1 MQRMKRIAYIAGGIT
16 VAVGIGFALGLVVA
30 ARMSAP
36 RSMQK
41 IA

>member
-1 MQRMKRIAYIAGGIT
+1 MDKVKRIAYIAGGIA
-16 VAVGIGFALGLVVA
+16 VAVGVGFALGLVVA